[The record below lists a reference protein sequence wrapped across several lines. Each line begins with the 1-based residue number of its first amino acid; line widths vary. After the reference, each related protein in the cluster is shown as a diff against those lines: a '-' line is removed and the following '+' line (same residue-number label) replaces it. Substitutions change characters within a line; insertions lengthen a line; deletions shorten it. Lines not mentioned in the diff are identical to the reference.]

1 MINKWQG
8 LLRSSQ
14 TEVQITLAVLFSENK
29 GKFWSIDCHHLLICF
44 LYIDLQ
50 PNSAAPRVHHSGPSN
65 RGVLWKTKVLHNFLH
80 YFYCIHVLFASSCA
94 SDSGPHFYSF
104 FGGGGGWGK
113 ANKVN
118 YKRWCANGEWSEIYQ
133 PPAKFE
139 HFAKNYSSTTNEFL
153 KATQEQSTQSGSLIS
168 DVCCYSQPP
177 FSKLIHTMG
186 GGRSPDH
193 GSLPVAENECLW
205 PRVSY
210 MKAGD
215 FLACEQAHWYVQC
228 TTIPFRCWGLD
239 RHKFSPDSHNWAFS
253 HFLCWP
259 SRWSGLRPCH
269 VRTQRTSRSQACTD
283 LHFGVH
289 VVPSAQFPCRFTIV
303 LCIKIP
309 TFHIVS
315 HPTFFLN
322 HDLIFWSH

>member
-14 TEVQITLAVLFSENK
+14 TEVQIMLAVLFSENK
-29 GKFWSIDCHHLLICF
+29 GKFWTIDCHHLLICF

-50 PNSAAPRVHHSGPSN
+50 PNSAAPGVQHSGPSN
-65 RGVLWKTKVLHNFLH
+65 RAVLWKTKVLHNFLH
-80 YFYCIHVLFASSCA
+80 YFHCIHVLFASSCA
-94 SDSGPHFYSF
+94 SDSGPQFYSF
-104 FGGGGGWGK
+104 WGVGGGG
-113 ANKVN
+113 V
-118 YKRWCANGEWSEIYQ
+118 GEGGRGGLGEF
-133 PPAKFE
+133 PK
-139 HFAKNYSSTTNEFL
+139 KYSSTTNKFL

-205 PRVSY
+205 PWLSY

-228 TTIPFRCWGLD
+228 TTIPFRCWGLG
-239 RHKFSPDSHNWAFS
+239 RHKFSPDSHN
-253 HFLCWP
+253 
-259 SRWSGLRPCH
+259 
-269 VRTQRTSRSQACTD
+269 
-283 LHFGVH
+283 
-289 VVPSAQFPCRFTIV
+289 
-303 LCIKIP
+303 
-309 TFHIVS
+309 
-315 HPTFFLN
+315 
-322 HDLIFWSH
+322 